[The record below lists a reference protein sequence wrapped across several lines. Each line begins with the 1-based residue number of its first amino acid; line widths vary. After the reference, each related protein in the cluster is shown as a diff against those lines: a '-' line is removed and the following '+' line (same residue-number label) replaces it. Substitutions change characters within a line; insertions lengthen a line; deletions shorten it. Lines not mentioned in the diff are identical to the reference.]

1 MFSVGSK
8 DHFYVNLED
17 DVVRGSIILD
27 KGKLVWPPE
36 KPVVVSPPPPPPKKV
51 TDAAAEV
58 PINYF
63 NRTLKD
69 TLVYTGGKR
78 YY

>member
-1 MFSVGSK
+1 M
-8 DHFYVNLED
+8 ED

-51 TDAAAEV
+51 ADLTANV
-58 PINYF
+58 PVNYF

-69 TLVYTGGKR
+69 SLVYTGGECI
-78 YY
+78 YYLI